1 MVKKQEAEY
10 RKKGMEQKKT
20 FQDQLSRKVVRKQ
33 PVRQEPKVPRED
45 QDQFS
50 SEEYSDGGTETPS
63 EDSEEE
69 SEDTHHRL
77 KSVLREKAP
86 DSRYNKA
93 EEQKQSVN
101 QQDPGYADDLIMKRY
116 MSDADDKQSL
126 PYGPDHWSSDAVT
139 PTRQNDGNNC
149 PRDQHHQHSRRQSDQ
164 ATRNN
169 KGSERQFRPQWQ
181 EPPKPTRVS
190 NAPRYQHQGWR
201 STLPQ
206 GNRARNVDQQSAMG
220 SSYSGDSGQGGHR
233 PHHHHGHQ
241 RNNQRNQGNRR
252 GRHFGNGFQGRHLHR
267 ERDNSDEGSHHG
279 RGHHQGYGHHHN
291 RERDYGDQG
300 YRGYQR
306 KNPKLSNYDG
316 KISFRAYEVKLNRMA
331 QQYQWTEDEKLS
343 KFVEALQDRALEFYG
358 NLPEEVRDDYQLVS
372 KKFRA
377 RFWPQE
383 PSQTVRSQLKVLKQQ
398 PEESLEEYAEKCQQ
412 LATDA
417 WGATNPEMTE
427 HSAMDAFLHGL
438 IDTEA
443 AYSTL
448 DKEPANLDEALEL
461 TKRAMHNRRAL
472 LGNRSKNVRMVSF
485 AEEEEKEEKKI
496 RIVRT
501 DGAASNPV
509 EERISKMEES
519 MAETKKQLE
528 QILKLMQTQNQN
540 PSKSYA
546 NPNQNKGYANSPRR
560 PGTPIRCYRCHE
572 LGHGFRECK
581 SPRSCSP
588 SPGPQQGEATQEK
601 QQLND

>member
-1 MVKKQEAEY
+1 M
-10 RKKGMEQKKT
+10 
-20 FQDQLSRKVVRKQ
+20 
-33 PVRQEPKVPRED
+33 
-45 QDQFS
+45 
-50 SEEYSDGGTETPS
+50 
-63 EDSEEE
+63 
-69 SEDTHHRL
+69 
-77 KSVLREKAP
+77 
-86 DSRYNKA
+86 

-139 PTRQNDGNNC
+139 PTRQDKGPNHRQDNGNN
-149 PRDQHHQHSRRQSDQ
+149 HQHSYHRQHPGKQYGHADKHK
-164 ATRNN
+164 RE
-169 KGSERQFRPQWQ
+169 SERQFRPQWQ
-181 EPPKPTRVS
+181 EPPKPTRVT
-190 NAPRYQHQGWR
+190 NAHKYHHQGWKN
-201 STLPQ
+201 TLPQ
-206 GNRARNVDQQSAMG
+206 NNRTRKADQQSVRG
-220 SSYSGDSGQGGHR
+220 SSYSGESGQSEY
-233 PHHHHGHQ
+233 HHHHSHRQNNHRNHGNHQGHQ
-241 RNNQRNQGNRR
+241 R
-252 GRHFGNGFQGRHLHR
+252 GRHVGHGFQGRHPHR

-279 RGHHQGYGHHHN
+279 RRFHQGYGHRHH
-291 RERDYGDQG
+291 RDRDYGDQG

-343 KFVEALQDRALEFYG
+343 KFVEALQDKALQFYG

-372 KKFRA
+372 KKFHA

-443 AYSTL
+443 AYSAL

-461 TKRAMHNRRAL
+461 TKWAMHNRRAL
-472 LGNRSKNVRMVSF
+472 LGNRGKNVRMVSF
-485 AEEEEKEEKKI
+485 AEEEEREEKKI
-496 RIVRT
+496 RVVRT

-540 PSKSYA
+540 QNQSKSYA

-581 SPRSCSP
+581 SPRSRSP
-588 SPGPQQGEATQEK
+588 SPGPQQVEATQEK
-601 QQLND
+601 QQLNG